1 VDRYFHGNPSLAK
14 FDDQGMLPGRPMMRL
29 SWIEEPYNQR
39 DTFVVRSPRRNPPAG
54 GRNCHGHT
62 LSVPD
67 YRQESVRVL
76 AGLPGASPRLHLLL
90 RLATPHFGGLRMD
103 GNPPALRRRLNW
115 LLMTFAEQYRTQLLD
130 VIRAIDV
137 EKVERAIEILNAAR
151 REGRR
156 IFVFG
161 NGGSASAASHFAT
174 DMVKGASFGRGMR
187 FRIMAL
193 TDSLP
198 TITAYSNDVSYEC
211 IFVEQLKNFAE
222 PGDVA
227 IAISGSGN
235 SPNVLRA
242 IEYAREIGCR
252 TIAFSG
258 RDGGK
263 LGPLAELNLQV
274 AHPHMG
280 RIEDA
285 HLIMLHMIGY
295 YFMEA
300 DTAYTTA

>member
-1 VDRYFHGNPSLAK
+1 
-14 FDDQGMLPGRPMMRL
+14 
-29 SWIEEPYNQR
+29 
-39 DTFVVRSPRRNPPAG
+39 
-54 GRNCHGHT
+54 
-62 LSVPD
+62 
-67 YRQESVRVL
+67 
-76 AGLPGASPRLHLLL
+76 
-90 RLATPHFGGLRMD
+90 
-103 GNPPALRRRLNW
+103 
-115 LLMTFAEQYRTQLLD
+115 MTFAEQYRAQLLD
-130 VIRAIDV
+130 VVGSIDV

-151 REGRR
+151 RQGRR

-174 DMVKGASFGRGMR
+174 DMVKGASFGRDTR

-211 IFVEQLKNFAE
+211 VFVEQLKNFAE
-222 PGDVA
+222 AGDVA

-242 IEYAREIGCR
+242 IEYANGIGCR
-252 TIAFSG
+252 TIALSG

-295 YFMEA
+295 YFMEEDA
-300 DTAYTTA
+300 AYRTA